1 MKRSIR
7 EEKINVEQLIKK
19 QYPNCEI
26 LKCQL
31 QYVDWSSTV
40 RDIDED
46 DVFYN
51 RPTRAKAIIMDS
63 IKYDIELERG
73 LFGWTIN
80 GCYSQSVV
88 DADVIE
94 YYGLIRMSS
103 VGSAVD
109 MEEWC
114 KENWVL
120 QLGDGSRYSVV
131 DHTKEGGSIY
141 FSVKVCDALYIV
153 ENNSIKQ
160 LRLRDKDW
168 TEADYNYSEI
178 KKYSFIKQLTKE
190 EFDEILS
197 LKPLN

>member
-73 LFGWTIN
+73 LFGWNIN

-109 MEEWC
+109 MEEWS

-141 FSVKVCDALYIV
+141 YSVKVCDALYIV

-178 KKYSFIKQLTKE
+178 KKYSQVYFWLFPYPI
-190 EFDEILS
+190 
-197 LKPLN
+197 